1 MAFAR
6 EITPIL
12 EKYSEVPLLI
22 NFLKGKNEEE
32 IYTHLKN
39 EISKNPTNTILQN
52 LETLLASSVANEICN
67 ICEIDTNLRFKQIEG
82 FKREKLVKTL
92 TWTPF
97 TIIGHDGF
105 KQAMI
110 TRGGVELNEID
121 SKTMQSK
128 LVSGL
133 FF

>member
-1 MAFAR
+1 M
-6 EITPIL
+6 
-12 EKYSEVPLLI
+12 
-22 NFLKGKNEEE
+22 
-32 IYTHLKN
+32 
-39 EISKNPTNTILQN
+39 
-52 LETLLASSVANEICN
+52 ASSVAKEICN
-67 ICEIDTNLRFKQIEG
+67 ICQIDPNQRFKQIEG

-92 TWTPF
+92 AWTPF

-128 LVSGL
+128 IVEGL
-133 FF
+133 FFCGEVVNIDGPCGGYNLQWSFSSGFLAGKIASKEAI